1 MFTIKR
7 LLKGLFDQ
15 QKGQT
20 LSEYALILV
29 LIAIVAIVALT
40 LLGVNIT
47 GVINNVA
54 TAI

>member
-1 MFTIKR
+1 MLTIKR

-40 LLGVNIT
+40 SL
-47 GVINNVA
+47 A
-54 TAI
+54 